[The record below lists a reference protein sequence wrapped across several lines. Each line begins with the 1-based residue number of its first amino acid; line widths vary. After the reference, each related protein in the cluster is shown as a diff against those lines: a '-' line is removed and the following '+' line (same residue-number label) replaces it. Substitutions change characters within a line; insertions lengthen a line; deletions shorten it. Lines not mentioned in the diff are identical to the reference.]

1 MNPFSLTFGKE
12 PINAISRDKQIGE
25 IVDGLASTNPEFQ
38 VCMITGVRGS
48 GKTVMMTEIAGEL
61 KQNDDWIVTELSPE
75 RDLLHGFAAELSNR
89 KDLLQIFKD
98 AKINLSVLGF
108 GLEIDAEPPITDV
121 VVALD
126 RMLERLTKK
135 GKKVLVAL
143 DEAVSNQYV
152 REFASQFQ
160 IFIRKNYNVYLI
172 MTGLYD
178 KIYELQ
184 NEDTLTFLYRA
195 PKFEIQ
201 PLNSFL
207 VTKEYKRVFK
217 IGEEE
222 ASEMAY
228 LVKGYPYAYQVL
240 GYLCYKKQAHYQEV
254 VDEFDAY
261 LSEYVY
267 DKIWSESSEQD
278 RQVMVAISK
287 TESSKVEGIRKTISM
302 EPNAFSVYRD
312 RLKKKGLIAFPA
324 YGHIEFTLPRFRE
337 YVEKK
342 SFSSSL

>member
-12 PINAISRDKQIGE
+12 PMNAISREVQIAE
-25 IVDGLASTNPEFQ
+25 IVDGLTASNPEFQ

-61 KQNDDWIVTELSPE
+61 KNNDEWIVIELNPE
-75 RDLLHGFAAELSNR
+75 RDMLQALAAELSNR

-108 GLEIDAEPPITDV
+108 GLEIDTEPPITDV

-143 DEAVSNQYV
+143 DEAVSNKYV

-160 IFIRKNYNVYLI
+160 IFIRKGYSVYMI
-172 MTGLYD
+172 MTGFYD
-178 KIYELQ
+178 KIHELQ

-195 PKFEIQ
+195 PKFDIQ
-201 PLNSFL
+201 PLNSYL
-207 VTKEYKRVFK
+207 VVKEYMEVFK
-217 IGEEE
+217 IDEKE
-222 ASEMAY
+222 ATEMAE
-228 LVKGYPYAYQVL
+228 LIKGYPYAYQVL
-240 GYLCYKKQAHYQEV
+240 GYLCYKKQAHYKDV
-254 VDEFDAY
+254 IDEFDAY
-261 LSEYVY
+261 LGEYVY
-267 DKIWSESSEQD
+267 DKIWSESSEHDQE
-278 RQVMVAISK
+278 VMKAISK
-287 TESSKVEGIRKTISM
+287 TESSKVEDIRNSISM
-302 EPNAFSVYRD
+302 ESNTFSVYRE
-312 RLKKKGLIAFPA
+312 RLMKRGLIASPT

-337 YVEKK
+337 YVERKK
-342 SFSSSL
+342 NDFR

>member
-12 PINAISRDKQIGE
+12 PVNAISRDMQIGE
-25 IVDGLASTNPEFQ
+25 IVDGLTSSNPEFH

-61 KQNDDWIVTELSPE
+61 KKSDDWIVIELSPE
-75 RDLLHGFAAELSNR
+75 RDMLRALAAELSNR
-89 KDLLQIFKD
+89 KELLQIFKD

-108 GLEIDAEPPITDV
+108 GLEIDSEPPVTDV

-143 DEAVSNQYV
+143 DEAVSNQHV
-152 REFASQFQ
+152 REFSSQFQ
-160 IFIRKNYNVYLI
+160 IFIRRNYNVYLI

-195 PKFEIQ
+195 PKFAIQ
-201 PLNSFL
+201 PLNATL
-207 VTKEYKRVFK
+207 VAKEYKAVFNIK
-217 IGEEE
+217 EDE
-222 ASEMAY
+222 AAEMAD
-228 LVKGYPYAYQVL
+228 LIKGYPYAYQVL
-240 GYLCYKKQAHYQEV
+240 GYLCYKKQAHYSDV

-261 LSEYVY
+261 LGEYVY
-267 DKIWSESSEQD
+267 DKIWSESSEHD
-278 RQVMVAISK
+278 HDVMKAISM
-287 TESSKVEGIRKTISM
+287 TESSKVEDIRKTISM
-302 EPNAFSVYRD
+302 ESNTFSVYRD
-312 RLKKKGLIAFPA
+312 RLMKKGLITSPA
-324 YGHIEFTLPRFRE
+324 YGHTEFTLPRFRE
-337 YVEKK
+337 YVKRK
-342 SFSSSL
+342 

>member
-12 PINAISRDKQIGE
+12 PVNAISRDMQIGE
-25 IVDGLASTNPEFQ
+25 IVDGLTSANPEFQ

-61 KQNDDWIVTELSPE
+61 KKNEDWVVIELNPE
-75 RDLLHGFAAELSNR
+75 RDMLHALAAELSNR
-89 KDLLQIFKD
+89 KELLQIFKD

-108 GLEIDAEPPITDV
+108 GLEIDSEPPITDV

-135 GKKVLVAL
+135 GKKVLIAL

-160 IFIRKNYNVYLI
+160 IFIRKNYSVYLI

-201 PLNSFL
+201 PLNATL
-207 VTKEYKRVFK
+207 VAKEYKAVFK
-217 IGEEE
+217 IDEEE
-222 ASEMAY
+222 ATEMAD
-228 LVKGYPYAYQVL
+228 LIKGYPYAYQVL
-240 GYLCYKKQAHYQEV
+240 GYLCYKKQAHYSDV

-261 LSEYVY
+261 LGEYVY
-267 DKIWSESSEQD
+267 DKIWSESSECDQD
-278 RQVMVAISK
+278 VMKAISK
-287 TESSKVEGIRKTISM
+287 TGSTKVEDIRKSISM
-302 EPNAFSVYRD
+302 ESNTFSVYRD
-312 RLKKKGLIAFPA
+312 RLMKKGLITSPA
-324 YGHIEFTLPRFRE
+324 YGHIEFTLPRFGE
-337 YVEKK
+337 YVKRK
-342 SFSSSL
+342 